1 MFKIVLCNGIK
12 QDIRVIRIMR
22 DYERAVQYAI
32 ALKATTGKMYK
43 VERV

>member
-12 QDIRVIRIMR
+12 QDIRVMRIMR
-22 DYERAVQYAI
+22 DYEQAVQYAMQ
-32 ALKATTGKMYK
+32 LKKITGKMYK